1 VEGKQLT
8 RGREMTEV
16 KFVYTGYINI
26 ADTENDIMEA
36 AIEHVRAEYG
46 SQVADFAEFTI
57 AGQCEHDIC
66 DCNIEGESNE

>member
-36 AIEHVRAEYG
+36 AIERVRISYG
-46 SQVADFAEFTI
+46 NEVADFAEF
-57 AGQCEHDIC
+57 DIK
-66 DCNIEGESNE
+66 GESE